1 MKAAKFVVGAI
12 ALVSGSAAMAE
23 DLQFY
28 ASTTSGSLY
37 FYDKDTIKRV
47 GNFLTVWVFIDR
59 SKDKT
64 ETARSERQKYRIDCS
79 QEEVG
84 LLAYYDYDPQGN
96 VLKSDQYSYPI
107 MVNPAPQSIGEALWR
122 GVCSE

>member
-1 MKAAKFVVGAI
+1 MKAKKFLIGAT
-12 ALVSGSAAMAE
+12 ALICGSAAVAE

-28 ASTTSGSLY
+28 ASTNSGSLY
-37 FYDKDTIKRV
+37 FYDKDTIKRT

-84 LLAYYDYDPQGN
+84 LMAYYEYDPQGN
-96 VLKSDQYSYPI
+96 VLKSNQVNYPS
-107 MVNPAPQSIGEALWR
+107 MVNPAPQSIGEALWQ
-122 GVCSE
+122 GVCQE